1 VHKADVIAKCL
12 VHSSLTTDLKAGRE
26 VVRAVFDKRF
36 ADKRYGRWNTVV
48 DENVAASI
56 IRSLGEARV
65 VNIEKFISD
74 LS

>member
-1 VHKADVIAKCL
+1 MYD
-12 VHSSLTTDLKAGRE
+12 SFSLATDLKAGRE
-26 VVRAVFDKRF
+26 VVRAVFDERF
-36 ADKRYGRWNTVV
+36 AYKSYGRRNSVV

-56 IRSLGEARV
+56 IRPLAEARV